1 MKISIEI
8 IPPNNSWE
16 KAEEIIK
23 KIAES
28 TPNDGSVEFD
38 ITVKNVSST

>member
-8 IPPNNSWE
+8 IPPNGSWE

-28 TPNDGSVEFD
+28 TLNNGSVELD
-38 ITVKNVSST
+38 ITVKSVSST

>member
-8 IPPNNSWE
+8 TPPNNSWE

-28 TPNDGSVEFD
+28 TLNNGSVELD
-38 ITVKNVSST
+38 ITVKIVSST

>member
-8 IPPNNSWE
+8 TPPNGSWK

-28 TPNDGSVEFD
+28 TLNDGSVELD